1 MGINTTKYLL
11 SAALLLSSLTAFSFS
26 QPRRHLS
33 PKTISGQRAAVAQR
47 SSSFI
52 GDKRQLVVLASFSDL
67 EFRQE
72 EPLTIW
78 EPIFNQ
84 VNFKDSLHYGSVRD
98 YFYDQS
104 YGKFNLQFDLYD
116 IKVNKEHAVYRSTAT
131 DDANAALLIIDLVDS
146 LKNIVTDWAPYD
158 WNNDGYVDQIF
169 VLYAGMGQNNGGGS
183 NTIWANQA
191 SLTIYDH
198 DPITVSSNDTEYK
211 INNYGCFPEYGTNSS
226 SFGTLC
232 HEFGHCLGLPDFYY
246 NNYSILGDWDIMD
259 NGNYNNDGYCPPC
272 YSAHERMVLGW
283 LDIKELTSPTSITD
297 MPALCDEPIAY
308 MIRNDNYPNE
318 YYILEN
324 RQKKSWDQSLPSS
337 GLVIFHIDYDEYLWI
352 YDSPNNY
359 TNNHYTIVPA
369 NNMSYTPV
377 SYGWAYPFN
386 GKDSLTNYSAPAATL
401 RHAAKDGTNLLSK
414 PITNIKVNDG
424 LVSFDFM
431 GGEQTAIQQTETEE
445 HVTAVY
451 DLHGRKIP
459 VSHLK
464 EGIYIF
470 RYTNGNTKKVLW
482 SPNKQVR
489 L

>member
-11 SAALLLSSLTAFSFS
+11 SAVLLLSSLTAFSYS
-26 QPRRHLS
+26 QPRRHLMPRS
-33 PKTISGQRAAVAQR
+33 ISSQRASATYR
-47 SSSFI
+47 TSTFI

-67 EFRQE
+67 DFRQE
-72 EPLTIW
+72 NPLPVW
-78 EPIFNQ
+78 EPIFKQ
-84 VNFKDSLHYGSVRD
+84 NFNDSLHYGSVHD

-104 YGKFNLQFDLYD
+104 YGKFNLQFDLYA
-116 IKVNKEHAVYRSTAT
+116 IKVNKEHAFYRSTST

-169 VLYAGMGQNNGGGS
+169 VLFAGMGQNDGGGS
-183 NTIWANQA
+183 NSIWANQA
-191 SLTIYDH
+191 ALTIYDH
-198 DPITVSSNDTEYK
+198 EPITVSSNDKEYK
-211 INNYGCFPEYGTNSS
+211 INNYGCFPEHGKNSS

-246 NNYSILGDWDIMD
+246 SSYSFLGDWDIMD
-259 NGNYNNDGYCPPC
+259 HGNYNNNGYCPPC

-359 TNNHYTIVPA
+359 TNNHYIIVPA

-445 HVTAVY
+445 HVTTVY